1 MMARRNSRPEPS
13 EGDKIF
19 TNAAAH
25 FNVWTSIGV
34 KGRTQVYKFFRTQ
47 IQLIKMFG
55 ELHVPSEVAIVLP
68 RVIFVPKLS
77 QARAK
82 LCQIGS

>member
-1 MMARRNSRPEPS
+1 MVKSLPMRQLIS
-13 EGDKIF
+13 
-19 TNAAAH
+19 
-25 FNVWTSIGV
+25 TSGLVGV